1 MSTEHETQHNRASRG
16 QIVNVFS
23 LDNLRSNWFILAFL
37 VSMGITWGTFTQ
49 KDKVQE
55 ARIEILEAKV
65 DKLDDGLAGVNE
77 KLVEITTSL
86 TYIQKALDQLS
97 SE

>member
-1 MSTEHETQHNRASRG
+1 MSTESDHNNKRSG
-16 QIVNVFS
+16 QVVNILS
-23 LDNLRSNWFILAFL
+23 LDGLRSNWFILVFL

-86 TYIQKALDQLS
+86 TYIQKALDSLS
-97 SE
+97 NE